1 MTTTSDYIAEASP
14 RGTATLSA
22 PVRSMDA
29 GRALGRMAQ
38 RVTGAALILAA
49 AGLWLAPGSSWAA
62 EILLVKLVLSL
73 VAGCVG
79 LALIQNWTTPDAP
92 EVEIDLVRRHVRL
105 VRRAGAQLMVLHE
118 CSFAELGHVEKTKNT
133 VTLWDAHG
141 DLLAEVA
148 PVDRGVLKAL
158 VAGLR
163 DAGKL

>member
-1 MTTTSDYIAEASP
+1 MTTTSDYIADGARLSA
-14 RGTATLSA
+14 ATLSA

-29 GRALGRMAQ
+29 GRALGRVMQ
-38 RVTGAALILAA
+38 RLTGAALLLAA

-73 VAGCVG
+73 VAGLAG
-79 LALIQNWTTPDAP
+79 LALIQNWTAPDAP

-105 VRRAGAQLMVLHE
+105 LRRAGAQHEILHE
-118 CSFAELGHVEKTKNT
+118 CSFAGLGRVEKSKNT
-133 VTLWDAHG
+133 LTLWDARG
-141 DLLAEVA
+141 ELLAEVA
-148 PVDRGVLKAL
+148 PVDRDVLKAL